1 MGRVWLCTGRIA
13 EHPLLLESEGV
24 GLSSFEELCYYLY
37 WNAELVGESFYNE
50 RLCQWLEEELGET
63 ELSVEIRAGIAQ
75 EESGCWCLERIL
87 EAGGFYSQAERQRVL
102 QTVAWM
108 EDKGPMERAKLRG
121 DRLLQEGR
129 CREAVLAYRGALKTA
144 GQAEGL
150 SAFPSE
156 HMQEQSAV
164 SRGASGEDVPGK
176 GMPQESRQPSQEAEV
191 LGKIWHNMGTAYAYH
206 MLFGQAAYCYG
217 KAYEIGQEEASKTD
231 YLMALSCRDGKVPE
245 GGRDSLEGK
254 KKALLAKKESG
265 DRAGYEKMLEQ
276 TLEDLRTEYRE
287 RE

>member
-13 EHPLLLESEGV
+13 EHPLMLESEGV

-87 EAGGFYSQAERQRVL
+87 EAGGFYNQAERQRVL

-121 DRLLQEGR
+121 DRLLREGR

>member
-87 EAGGFYSQAERQRVL
+87 DAGGFYSQAERQRVL

-121 DRLLQEGR
+121 DRLLREGR

-144 GQAEGL
+144 GQAEEL

-156 HMQEQSAV
+156 NMQEQSAV
-164 SRGASGEDVPGK
+164 SRGASAEDVPDK
-176 GMPQESRQPSQEAEV
+176 GMPQEGRQPSQEAEV

>member
-1 MGRVWLCTGRIA
+1 
-13 EHPLLLESEGV
+13 
-24 GLSSFEELCYYLY
+24 
-37 WNAELVGESFYNE
+37 
-50 RLCQWLEEELGET
+50 
-63 ELSVEIRAGIAQ
+63 
-75 EESGCWCLERIL
+75 
-87 EAGGFYSQAERQRVL
+87 
-102 QTVAWM
+102 
-108 EDKGPMERAKLRG
+108 
-121 DRLLQEGR
+121 
-129 CREAVLAYRGALKTA
+129 
-144 GQAEGL
+144 
-150 SAFPSE
+150 
-156 HMQEQSAV
+156 MQEQSAV
-164 SRGASGEDVPGK
+164 SRGASGEDVPDK
-176 GMPQESRQPSQEAEV
+176 GMPQEGRQPSQEAEV

>member
-24 GLSSFEELCYYLY
+24 GLSSLEELCYYLY

-87 EAGGFYSQAERQRVL
+87 DAGGFYSQAERQRVL

-121 DRLLQEGR
+121 DRLLREGR

-144 GQAEGL
+144 GQAEEL

-156 HMQEQSAV
+156 NMQEEGTAGRGGQEESAV
-164 SRGASGEDVPGK
+164 
-176 GMPQESRQPSQEAEV
+176 SRQPSQEAEV

>member
-1 MGRVWLCTGRIA
+1 MLFR
-13 EHPLLLESEGV
+13 S
-24 GLSSFEELCYYLY
+24 
-37 WNAELVGESFYNE
+37 
-50 RLCQWLEEELGET
+50 
-63 ELSVEIRAGIAQ
+63 
-75 EESGCWCLERIL
+75 
-87 EAGGFYSQAERQRVL
+87 L
-102 QTVAWM
+102 Q
-108 EDKGPMERAKLRG
+108 
-121 DRLLQEGR
+121 
-129 CREAVLAYRGALKTA
+129 TA
-144 GQAEGL
+144 GQAEEL

-156 HMQEQSAV
+156 NMQGEGTAGRGGQEESAV
-164 SRGASGEDVPGK
+164 
-176 GMPQESRQPSQEAEV
+176 SRQPSQEAEV

>member
-63 ELSVEIRAGIAQ
+63 ELSVEIRTGIAQ

-87 EAGGFYSQAERQRVL
+87 DAGGFYSQAERQRVL

-121 DRLLQEGR
+121 DRLLREGR
-129 CREAVLAYRGALKTA
+129 CREAVR
-144 GQAEGL
+144 
-150 SAFPSE
+150 
-156 HMQEQSAV
+156 
-164 SRGASGEDVPGK
+164 
-176 GMPQESRQPSQEAEV
+176 
-191 LGKIWHNMGTAYAYH
+191 
-206 MLFGQAAYCYG
+206 
-217 KAYEIGQEEASKTD
+217 
-231 YLMALSCRDGKVPE
+231 
-245 GGRDSLEGK
+245 
-254 KKALLAKKESG
+254 
-265 DRAGYEKMLEQ
+265 
-276 TLEDLRTEYRE
+276 
-287 RE
+287 

>member
-87 EAGGFYSQAERQRVL
+87 DAGGFYSQAERQRVL

-121 DRLLQEGR
+121 DRLLREGR
-129 CREAVLAYRGALKTA
+129 CREAVLAYRGALQTA
-144 GQAEGL
+144 GQAEEL

-156 HMQEQSAV
+156 NMQEQSAV
-164 SRGASGEDVPGK
+164 SRGASGEDVPDK
-176 GMPQESRQPSQEAEV
+176 GMPQEGRQPSQEAEV